1 MKKKKI
7 IFSLLGLGLAAVTLA
22 SCGEKKNDDKKD
34 VTSDV
39 INTSS
44 DTSTST
50 NTDTS
55 TTTSQ
60 GGGVISTT
68 TSQGGG
74 VISTTSSQGDVT
86 TSTSTQTST
95 TTSEVIEDV
104 FVSFN
109 SNGSTT
115 TYPDFEV
122 GQDGKVTKPETDP
135 QLVDDENYSYK
146 FMCWCKDEA
155 LTVAFDFENDVVKK
169 STTLYAKY
177 SKVSKDTAI
186 KMNGVEYATI
196 KAALEAIPTTG
207 DTSTY
212 TITIPKGEYYEDG
225 LAYHGTATVRIK
237 GNSDT
242 KYGSDVVIIGKGSD
256 MTQSRTRNLMSFYGS
271 GNVIL
276 ENITLISTWGRAAAA
291 QAGLSSYTQAEVLG
305 TGGTGN
311 VACYNCSFKSHQDTL
326 RTVAKAW
333 FYGCYIEGDTDFLW
347 MESAGK
353 VALYEKCEIV
363 SVYDEETSTHTSY
376 CTAPRMD
383 ITNKINKGLVIYN
396 STVHESDEARTKG
409 QNTLLAR
416 TPWPSGYYNQVAYI
430 NTQVSDVQNPWN
442 GNPIPSEFDRTDVG
456 WKMDR
461 ATADSFNYTGSNDI
475 LSAEKVANEYNGRR
489 SIFNR
494 LYNVGKLKYEK
505 DAANEWDIDALIAEC
520 GFLVDE
526 DTSSTVAEGEVVGET
541 TSYIFD
547 GSVDY
552 TSMCNGFTFQDNG
565 GNKHYVGQ
573 NNATMTIPVSGKCY
587 VEVYGYYAGSLTVTA
602 EGQGESVMT
611 FNNGNTNSQVLNT
624 YIVFNENAKEVVL
637 TANATT
643 YLTKVVVTT
652 DSSIVEKKV
661 EGITISKSTNTE
673 CVGLDLVLSA
683 SITNADATNKTVKW
697 SSSAPTIGT
706 INELTGKVTFLK
718 DGTVT
723 FTATACDG
731 SGVTQTITCKPIN
744 PTWVEAE
751 WFTLDSGLQ
760 VETKASGIS
769 YFEVPGI
776 CESKSIGTS
785 YSFTCIAGTTITTSY
800 GMKLNSKGSLKIST
814 IKGSAVLTLITVGSE
829 SSAYVP
835 TAYIDANNKA
845 ELLSHTYSGG
855 MHTFKYRL
863 DKLGTWT
870 IERGNGETE
879 NDPLIY
885 AKVSYDAM
893 WNFKNNFPSTLE
905 NINYE
910 GNSGTINCNYG
921 SKYTLDVDATS
932 GKFATVKND
941 AGNYVQINAGTTV
954 KIKIKSSL
962 GVGSVLTI
970 EAYPG
975 QSNYTVN
982 GEEVGDLYQYTLT
995 QEDFT
1000 KGYVELVATAT
1011 AKLYS
1016 ISISKMQ

>member
-22 SCGEKKNDDKKD
+22 SCGEKNNDDKKD

-95 TTSEVIEDV
+95 TTSEVIENV

-135 QLVDDENYSYK
+135 KLVDDENYSYK

-155 LTVAFDFENDVVKK
+155 LTVAFDFENDIVKK

-177 SKVSKDTAI
+177 SKVSKDTVI

-196 KAALEAIPTTG
+196 KAALEAIPTSG

-212 TITIPKGEYYEDG
+212 TITIPKGEYHEDG

-276 ENITLISTWGRAAAA
+276 ENITLISTWGRAAATA
-291 QAGLSSYTQAEVLG
+291 AGLDGSTQAEVLG

-347 MESAGK
+347 METSGK

-396 STVHESDEARTKG
+396 STVHESDDARTKG
-409 QNTLLAR
+409 QSTFLAR

-430 NTQVSDVQNPWN
+430 NTQVSDVQNPWS

-505 DAANEWDIDALIAEC
+505 DYANEWDIDALIAEC

-552 TSMCNGFTFQDNG
+552 TSMCDGFTFQDND
-565 GNKHYVGQ
+565 GNKHYVGSK
-573 NNATMTIPVSGKCY
+573 NATMTIPVSGKCY
-587 VEVYGYYAGSLTVTA
+587 VEVYGYYEGSLTVTE
-602 EGQGESVMT
+602 EGQGESIMT

-661 EGITISKSTNTE
+661 EGITVSKSFSKDY
-673 CVGLDLVLSA
+673 VGLEINLST

-697 SSSAPTIGT
+697 SSSEPEVGT
-706 INELTGKVTFLK
+706 IDEYTGKITFIK
-718 DGTVT
+718 SGTVT

-731 SGVTQTITCKPIN
+731 SGVTQTITCKPTN
-744 PTWVEAE
+744 PTWNEAE
-751 WFTLDSGLQ
+751 WFTKDSGLQ
-760 VETKASGIS
+760 VEQNAYNIS

-785 YSFTCIAGTTITTSY
+785 YSFTGISSTITTSY
-800 GMKLNSKGSLKIST
+800 GMKLNSKGSLQIPT

-829 SSAYVP
+829 SSTYVP

-845 ELLSHTYSGG
+845 ELLSHTYSDG

-863 DKLGTWT
+863 AQTGIWT
-870 IERGNGETE
+870 IERGNGEKE

-893 WNFKNNFPSTLE
+893 WDFKNNFPTTLE
-905 NINYE
+905 NVNFE
-910 GNSGTINCNYG
+910 GSSGTINCNYG
-921 SKYTLDVDATS
+921 SKYKLNVDATE
-932 GKFATVKND
+932 GKFAIVKND
-941 AGNYVQINAGTTV
+941 AGNYAQIDSGTNV
-954 KIKIKSSL
+954 KISFTSSL

-970 EAYPG
+970 VACPG

-982 GEEVGDLYQYTLT
+982 GAEVDDLYTYTLT

-1000 KGYVELVATAT
+1000 KKYVELVATST
-1011 AKLYS
+1011 ASIYS
-1016 ISISKMQ
+1016 ISISKVQ